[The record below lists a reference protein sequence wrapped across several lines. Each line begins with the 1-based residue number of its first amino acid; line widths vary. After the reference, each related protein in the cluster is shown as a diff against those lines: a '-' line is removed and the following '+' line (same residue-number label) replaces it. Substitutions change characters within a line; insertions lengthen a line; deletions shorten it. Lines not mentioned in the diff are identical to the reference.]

1 MSLAPLELSNQTL
14 CIQTPVHC
22 HGVPTLETVEMVM
35 EDEDYIIYKEYGC
48 VKGHEFILGFSSP
61 INLPVCFEC
70 PECGIVAAER

>member
-1 MSLAPLELSNQTL
+1 MSLVALDFNTETL

-35 EDEDYIIYKEYGC
+35 EEEAYIIYKEYGC

-61 INLPVCFEC
+61 MNLPVCFEC